1 MKRAL
6 VSCLCL
12 AALVAATGCQS
23 MGGHWDWQ
31 NIDVDRYTPHVTMI
45 SKAATINLLKNA
57 DVEQIELVG
66 TAAEV
71 VSTALAND
79 IQLDPNLA
87 VEQVRGLI
95 EKNAPAVAAD
105 QGIMSVIDAAVVI
118 AVGQVEDLVNK
129 HGPKFDQSDLTVKLI
144 RAALLGV
151 KEGTDALLLPGG
163 PPPIPGPNG

>member
-31 NIDVDRYTPHVTMI
+31 NIDVDRYTPHVTTI
-45 SKAATINLLKNA
+45 TKAATINLLKEA
-57 DVEQIELVG
+57 DVEQIELIG
-66 TAAEV
+66 TTAEV
-71 VSTALAND
+71 VSTALNND
-79 IQLDPNLA
+79 ITLDPNLA
-87 VEQVRGLI
+87 MQQVRALI
-95 EKNAPAVAAD
+95 EKNAPDIAAD
-105 QGIMSVIDAAVVI
+105 EGIMSVVDVAVSI
-118 AVGQVEDLVNK
+118 AVGQVENLVNK
-129 HGPKFDQSDLTVKLI
+129 YGPKFDQSDLTVKLI

-151 KEGTDALLLPGG
+151 RQGTDALLLPGG